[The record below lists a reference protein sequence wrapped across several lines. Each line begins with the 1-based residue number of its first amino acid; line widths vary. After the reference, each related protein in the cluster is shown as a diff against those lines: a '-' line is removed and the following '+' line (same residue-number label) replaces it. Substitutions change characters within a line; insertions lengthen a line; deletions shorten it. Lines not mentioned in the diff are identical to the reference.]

1 MKFLP
6 HLVLALVCLSPLV
19 VAADPVA
26 PQPGT
31 ILDSSSRNEGW
42 FKKNCVKVQDQY
54 VPEIT
59 RTCSVNAFAPLGNVA
74 GAELYF
80 ALYRHL
86 QFMPGESKDMFDQSI
101 FNKAPYNNTVVVVFQ
116 RAGKLKIRPVLA
128 EVNGGSFGEDWFETP
143 SVVMQEGKE
152 MVKIEKGIYRGATE
166 KHFYTLAKGE
176 WSINTSPNGK

>member
-6 HLVLALVCLSPLV
+6 HLILVLVCLSPLI

-31 ILDSSSRNEGW
+31 ILDSSSRNEEW

-59 RTCSVNAFAPLGNVA
+59 RTCSVNAFAPLGRVA

-86 QFMPGESKDMFDQSI
+86 QFMHGKSIDIHDQSI
-101 FNKAPYNNTVVVVFQ
+101 FDKAPYNNTVVVVFQ
-116 RAGKLKIRPVLA
+116 RAGKWKMRPVLA
-128 EVNGGSFGEDWFETP
+128 EIISGSLGEEWFETP
-143 SVVMQEGKE
+143 GVVVQEGKE
-152 MVKIEKGIYRGATE
+152 MIKIKRGVYRRATE
-166 KHFYTLAKGE
+166 KHFYTLTKGV
-176 WSINTSPNGK
+176 WSTNASLGGK